1 LKAIVKRHKK
11 NDEVD
16 VPFAESKSS
25 GELTTSM
32 KFFYTDDRF
41 FETFD
46 DKNLYAKV
54 CYRWP
59 ALHEDQKNLQYKR
72 SAILELLSDEEFM
85 AELND

>member
-1 LKAIVKRHKK
+1 MKRHKK

-32 KFFYTDDRF
+32 KFFYTDERF

-59 ALHEDQKNLQYKR
+59 ALHED
-72 SAILELLSDEEFM
+72 
-85 AELND
+85 